1 LGLPVCSLLFCSADP
16 SYGQLAIQEVP
27 PLYKT
32 SINLLPQMNETTMP
46 TDVKTLRKALL
57 YCRDMLDIFVYAY
70 PNETQV
76 GTKVKDV
83 WVQIR
88 GDYNDGYTTIG
99 DFQDLAHSGV
109 NYTKKQL
116 EKLRDACLQWK
127 SGFQQN
133 QLKYDY
139 DVYVQ
144 KISTSELFYRDPSEL
159 SAFYWQYVDVYPEF
173 GLSGV
178 QNIARL
184 ENGLLQIADDNYT
197 QLIELGEP
205 WQDDQHQFMHD
216 YRKLIRS
223 ITTIYGYFNVFNN
236 VACVTSTMQT
246 FNTMYDDLGNIND
259 EVTAYDYYVQN
270 GQKSKAQK
278 EKEQITQDW
287 NSFVTWLQSS
297 FSQTYQFQCLFSNL
311 IQTES

>member
-1 LGLPVCSLLFCSADP
+1 
-16 SYGQLAIQEVP
+16 
-27 PLYKT
+27 
-32 SINLLPQMNETTMP
+32 MP

-270 GQKSKAQK
+270 GQKKQSTEGKRTNYSGL
-278 EKEQITQDW
+278 E
-287 NSFVTWLQSS
+287 FFRHLVTK
-297 FSQTYQFQCLFSNL
+297 
-311 IQTES
+311 